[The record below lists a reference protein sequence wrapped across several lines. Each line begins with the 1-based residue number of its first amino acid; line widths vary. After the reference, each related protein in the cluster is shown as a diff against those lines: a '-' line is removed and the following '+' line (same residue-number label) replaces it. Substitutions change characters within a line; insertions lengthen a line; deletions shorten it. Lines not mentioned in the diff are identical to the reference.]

1 MNSATSPQQP
11 ARKPMSKVKIGVL
24 ILGYACVVVG
34 MAFLSIE
41 KAINT
46 TQEMGRYQIEETR
59 IFQGEQKAR
68 ELEEFMQERTGQI
81 TEPAIA
87 PETGEAEQQ

>member
-1 MNSATSPQQP
+1 MNTAPSPEQP
-11 ARKPMSKVKIGVL
+11 TRKPTSKFKIAVL
-24 ILGYACVVVG
+24 IMGYAALVVG

-59 IFQGEQKAR
+59 IFQGEQKAK
-68 ELEEFMQERTGQI
+68 ELEEFMQERTGQLE
-81 TEPAIA
+81 EPGSAADSSA
-87 PETGEAEQQ
+87 PE

>member
-1 MNSATSPQQP
+1 MNTAPSPEQPKRSAT
-11 ARKPMSKVKIGVL
+11 SKVKIAVL
-24 ILGYACVVVG
+24 IMGYAILVVG

-59 IFQGEQKAR
+59 IFQGEQKAK
-68 ELEEFMQERTGQI
+68 ELEEFMQERTGQLEEPI
-81 TEPAIA
+81 PAGDSSTTE
-87 PETGEAEQQ
+87 